1 MRGTIKGIA
10 FAVAMLAAA
19 CAVGP
24 ETTWVGMGLCV
35 LVMVPAGLLV
45 MRLEHLDKVDARR
58 RNRAKRKALQEQQLL

>member
-1 MRGTIKGIA
+1 MRGAIKGIA

-35 LVMVPAGLLV
+35 LVMLPACFLV

-58 RNRAKRKALQEQQLL
+58 SHRAKRKAIQEQELL